1 MADLTL
7 DCRRISTDWPLPEL
21 LPWTG
26 DDRPADISVR
36 RGAVPQQP
44 SGVVHDGPAIRTSL
58 RGIRWSRVLGASSR
72 LQRPASRQGHAVP
85 MPPTVLL
92 NVQSLLFARRS
103 RRLLY
108 CSMTNGLRHS
118 TPSPIQAYR
127 RPAISVTRMKIVGI
141 NIGIGPSICLLD
153 NGRVVFAIEEERLN
167 REKNTMGFPHD
178 SLQYVEKNFPEFVK
192 NCDKV
197 AVANLILSIFSKQQF
212 HSRYHRKMVAPSLI
226 RKLRDQVW
234 RARMALRS
242 KFTGGI
248 SEASDRARVRDM
260 VMADCPSLS
269 LPLDA
274 YEFVRHHDCHAG
286 AAYFGLAESDA
297 KPYLVLTLDGGGDRE
312 CATVQVGRGAAL
324 QRVAATA
331 SGNSIG
337 NVYSITTFLMGLTPH
352 EHEYKLMG
360 LAAYVPAGYRQR
372 AADLFRPFVSI
383 AEDDNLRFTH
393 GDRPRTT
400 EAHLALDAVL
410 RRQRF
415 DNVAGGL
422 QQYTEDLVLQWVR
435 NAVAR
440 TGITDLLLSGGV
452 FMNVSL
458 NRRIAELPEVTSLAV
473 FPSCGDETNSFG
485 AAFTT
490 YARHTG
496 KLSEFGPFTLG
507 PAPNESLD
515 ELEGRFGNIC
525 TFRRI
530 DDSAIETAR
539 LLAEGKIVARCQ
551 GGMEFGARAL
561 GNRSILADPKNPD
574 AVEKINASI
583 KQRDFW
589 MPFAPA
595 VLAEDLDRYVV
606 VPETLRRPNPSP
618 YMMVVMESR
627 PERRDEMIAALH
639 RFDKSARVQVVD
651 RQLYPEFHRV
661 ISAFRDQTGRSCLL
675 NTSFN
680 VHGHPIVH
688 TASEAIGVLIDSNL
702 DAVVLDGCVVTRKK

>member
-1 MADLTL
+1 
-7 DCRRISTDWPLPEL
+7 R
-21 LPWTG
+21 
-26 DDRPADISVR
+26 
-36 RGAVPQQP
+36 
-44 SGVVHDGPAIRTSL
+44 
-58 RGIRWSRVLGASSR
+58 
-72 LQRPASRQGHAVP
+72 
-85 MPPTVLL
+85 
-92 NVQSLLFARRS
+92 
-103 RRLLY
+103 
-108 CSMTNGLRHS
+108 
-118 TPSPIQAYR
+118 
-127 RPAISVTRMKIVGI
+127 IVGI
-141 NIGIGPSICLLD
+141 NMVIGPSVCLLD
-153 NGRVVFAIEEERLN
+153 IGKVIFALVEERLN
-167 REKNTMGFPHD
+167 REKITMGFPGLA
-178 SLQYVEKNFPEFVK
+178 LQYVERNFPDFVRG
-192 NCDKV
+192 CDKV
-197 AVANLILSIFSKQQF
+197 AVANLILSLFDKRQF
-212 HSRYHRKMVAPSLI
+212 HSRYHRKMVAPSPM
-226 RKLRDQVW
+226 RKLRDRVW
-234 RARMALRS
+234 LVRMALRS
-242 KFTGGI
+242 RFAGTA
-248 SEASDRARVRDM
+248 SEAADRARVRDM

-269 LPLDA
+269 LPLDD
-274 YEFVRHHDCHAG
+274 YDFVRHHDCHAG

-312 CATVQVGRGAAL
+312 CATVQLGQGAAMR
-324 QRVAATA
+324 RVSATE

-360 LAAYVPAGYRQR
+360 LAAYVPAGYRKR
-372 AADLFRPFVSI
+372 AAELFRPFVSI
-383 AEDDNLRFTH
+383 AQDDDLRFTH

-435 NAVAR
+435 NAIAR
-440 TGITDLLLSGGV
+440 TGVTDLLLSGGV

-485 AAFTT
+485 AAFTAH
-490 YARHTG
+490 ARHTG
-496 KLSEFGPFTLG
+496 KLPDFGPFTLG
-507 PAPNESLD
+507 PAPVESLD
-515 ELEGRFGNIC
+515 ELEGRFGNLC
-525 TFRRI
+525 SFRRVE
-530 DDSAIETAR
+530 DTAAETAG
-539 LLAEGKIVARCQ
+539 LLAEGKIVARCE

-561 GNRSILADPKNPD
+561 GNRSILADPKHPD

-595 VLAEDLDRYVV
+595 ILAEDLERYVV
-606 VPETLRRPNPSP
+606 VPKTLGRSNPSP

-627 PERRDEMIAALH
+627 PERQDEMIAALH

-651 RQLYPEFHRV
+651 RNLYPGFHRV
-661 ISAFRDQTGRSCLL
+661 ISAFRDRTGRSCLL

-688 TASEAIGVLIDSNL
+688 TASEAIEVLIDSNL
-702 DAVVLDGCVVTRKK
+702 DAVILDGCVVTRKK